1 MAVHNLQ
8 GQSMNDEE
16 RELDLQLG
24 EAHREIAALRR
35 QLSAA
40 MDETLHLR
48 HTLQHVY
55 AKALLALEPRGVKT
69 HDDKDSY

>member
-1 MAVHNLQ
+1 MT
-8 GQSMNDEE
+8 DEE

-24 EAHREIAALRR
+24 DLQRENAGLKR

-48 HTLQHVY
+48 HTLQHIY
-55 AKALLALEPRGVKT
+55 AKTLLALEPRGVT
-69 HDDKDSY
+69 EHDDKDSY